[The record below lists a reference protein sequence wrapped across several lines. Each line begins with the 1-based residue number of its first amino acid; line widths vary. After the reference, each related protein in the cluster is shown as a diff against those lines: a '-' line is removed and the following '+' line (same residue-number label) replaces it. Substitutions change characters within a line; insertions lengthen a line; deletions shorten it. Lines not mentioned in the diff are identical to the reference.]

1 MKFLL
6 CTSALMF
13 LVGLYGITTS
23 KSLIRVLMCLEILFN
38 AVNLNLLTFST
49 FLDSQEIKGQ
59 VFSLFVLTIAAAES
73 AIALAIL
80 LLLSRQQNSVN
91 IKNWSRL
98 KW

>member
-1 MKFLL
+1 MNLLL
-6 CTSALMF
+6 CTSVLMF
-13 LVGLYGITTS
+13 LIGLYGILTS

-59 VFSLFVLTIAAAES
+59 VFSLFVLTIAASES

-80 LLLSRQQNSVN
+80 LLLSRQQNTVN